1 MRAKRAILRRAEEL
15 RTKVHLKAMPSFD
28 ELINSDQEF
37 EDSPISFKLKDILKQ
52 LKVNT
57 EELE

>member
-1 MRAKRAILRRAEEL
+1 MRDKRAILRRAEEL
-15 RTKVHLKAMPSFD
+15 RTKVYLKAMPSFD

-37 EDSPISFKLKDILKQ
+37 EDSPISLKLKDILKQ

>member
-1 MRAKRAILRRAEEL
+1 
-15 RTKVHLKAMPSFD
+15 MPSFD

-37 EDSPISFKLKDILKQ
+37 EDSPISLKLKDILKQ